1 MRPFSCKNRGTKCQI
16 FARKTASGDRYNVTV
31 SRMFRNGEQ
40 WQKSKM
46 FGRDD
51 LLLVAKVLDLAHTWI
66 FVHSQPTGAAKPI

>member
-1 MRPFSCKNRGTKCQI
+1 MIRLGLIKCEI
-16 FARKTASGDRYNVTV
+16 FLRKTSSGDRYNVTV

-40 WQKSKM
+40 WQESKM

-66 FVHSQPTGAAKPI
+66 FVHSPPAGVAKSV

>member
-1 MRPFSCKNRGTKCQI
+1 MIRLGLIKCQI
-16 FARKTASGDRYNVTV
+16 FLRKTSSGDRYNVTV

-40 WQKSKM
+40 WQESKM

-66 FVHSQPTGAAKPI
+66 FVHSPPAGVAKSV